1 MSTNTYLEKLQAMEA
16 MELMKE
22 KMNRVRVMAK
32 IQSDI
37 AALDLSRGSE
47 RSKIEKLVKLVLEER
62 ENVLLIEKVIKEKD
76 Y

>member
-1 MSTNTYLEKLQAMEA
+1 MSTNTYLEKLQSMEA

-22 KMNRVRVMAK
+22 KMNRVKAMAK

-47 RSKIEKLVKLVLEER
+47 RSKVEKLVKLILEER